1 MALVLINEDGTGKP
15 DANSYAAVAD
25 GDAYHDGHLYAAAWT
40 AATTPTKEK
49 ALVMA
54 TRLIDEFFLFNGRRR
69 STAQALQWPRRDC
82 PDPDGTEAFFD
93 TLIPRPVVNA
103 TSELARAL
111 LITDRTAD
119 PDGEGL
125 RTWQIV
131 GEFAFEFD
139 KSDRRQPLTQRVQT
153 MLAKLGS
160 YCGRRSGPAK
170 LMRA

>member
-1 MALVLINEDGTGKP
+1 MALVLVNEDGTGMS

-40 AATTPTKEK
+40 AATTQNKEK

-54 TRLIDEFFLFNGRRR
+54 TRLIDEFFLFNGLRR

-82 PDPDGTEAFFD
+82 PDPDSGEAFPE
-93 TLIPRPVVNA
+93 TSIPRPVVNA

-111 LITDRTAD
+111 LLTDRTAD

-125 RTWQIV
+125 KTWQIV

-139 KSDRRQPLTQRVQT
+139 KADRRQALTVRVQA
-153 MLAKLGS
+153 MLSKLGTFCGHRSGVAKLT
-160 YCGRRSGPAK
+160 
-170 LMRA
+170 RA